1 MKVYRPITLFL
12 SLGLLGGL
20 LGALGCAGTG
30 VSSLTNPPS
39 VSAQQ
44 AYSTQDLSGTYA
56 YTVSGYNPSQP
67 YAGSGTLSFDGQ
79 GGMTG
84 AVTVNYLGSPAC
96 VFSVTGQ
103 ISITSSGAGTGTF
116 TSTSSAPGCTATS
129 GSISVQAAQQGQA
142 LLLSET
148 DGQHLASGT
157 AIRQ

>member
-12 SLGLLGGL
+12 SLALLGGL
-20 LGALGCAGTG
+20 LGTLGCAGGG
-30 VSSLTNPPS
+30 VSSLTNPTT

-44 AYSTQDLSGTYA
+44 VYSTQDLSGTYA

-67 YAGSGTLSFDGQ
+67 FTGSGTLHFDGQ

-84 AVTVNYLGSPAC
+84 AITVNYLNSPAC

-103 ISITSSGAGTGTF
+103 ISITSSGAGTGNF

-142 LLLSET
+142 LLLSES